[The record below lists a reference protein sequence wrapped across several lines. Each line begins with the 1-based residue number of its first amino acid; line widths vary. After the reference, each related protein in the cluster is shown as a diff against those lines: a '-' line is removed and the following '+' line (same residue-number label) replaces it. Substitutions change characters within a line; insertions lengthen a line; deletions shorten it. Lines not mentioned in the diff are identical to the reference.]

1 MKKFSFLKNARMICF
16 CTMLLLSASSAF
28 AMWYVDGSGNVT
40 CGPDPEYFESQED
53 WENWYKSVGL
63 KPYFMTRD

>member
-40 CGPDPEYFESQED
+40 CGPDPE
-53 WENWYKSVGL
+53 
-63 KPYFMTRD
+63 